1 MSNTTIAIDAMGG
14 DYGPAVTIAGLAV
27 TLSARSEVGFLLYG
41 NEDQINAELHKHKA
55 LAAVS
60 TVIHCDVD
68 VPMDA
73 KPSLALRKGR
83 KVSGMWRAFGR
94 LKRARPKPAYRRAIQ
109 AL

>member
-14 DYGPAVTIAGLAV
+14 DYGPAVTIAVLAV
-27 TLSARSEVGFLLYG
+27 TLSARSDVHFLLYG

-73 KPSLALRKGR
+73 KPSFALRKGR
-83 KVSGMWRAFGR
+83 KVSGMWRA
-94 LKRARPKPAYRRAIQ
+94 IQ
-109 AL
+109 AVKDGEAKACV